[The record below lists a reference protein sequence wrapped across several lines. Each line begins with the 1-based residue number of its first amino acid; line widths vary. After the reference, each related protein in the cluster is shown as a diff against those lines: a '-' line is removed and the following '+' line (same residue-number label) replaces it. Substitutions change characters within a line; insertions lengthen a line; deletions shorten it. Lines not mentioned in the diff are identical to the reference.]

1 MGEKGIPMNRSMK
14 WGAAFSSAVLA
25 AALCPAAALA
35 DVGDSTAQITGL
47 NPGDTVTAYQVFD
60 ADIDG
65 ANNLTYKAATGL
77 PEAYDTVDELSA
89 AKDPAAQKAM
99 ADAYANAFTNGKAQA
114 PKSHTDT
121 ATADK
126 QGNAK
131 LTLNSGYWVAV
142 VTSTSGNSVVYQPM
156 TIDATPQ
163 TVDGKYQ
170 AKTIDDHSVKSEPVT
185 ITKGIGD
192 NLADSTD
199 SYSIGQAVPF
209 TVKTNVPS
217 YPANSKDATFT
228 VGDTPTAGLA
238 INPSSIKV
246 TVGTD
251 TVWENGKAVDAADFN
266 TATTTT
272 AETGYTLDFAKD
284 FVLAHPGQQVTIS
297 YTATITSA
305 AFSNAKDGVTGNTAK
320 VTFNPNP
327 YAVDTATPEDR
338 TTVKTYG
345 YVFHKTNKDGTALE
359 GATFTLY
366 DSDGN
371 VVKNE
376 KGDPLTS
383 TSTKVGDGDVAYVS
397 FEDLGA
403 GTYTAKETTVPSGK
417 QKAQDIK
424 FTVGADTAKADNPA
438 TTDVTET
445 NYLVNDA
452 NVIDPDQPLLPV
464 TGDTGTFLL
473 TLGGVVLVSASAALY
488 ARSRRKER

>member
-1 MGEKGIPMNRSMK
+1 MNRSMK

-35 DVGDSTAQITGL
+35 QDVGNSTARITGL

-65 ANNLTYKAATGL
+65 ANNLTYTAATGL
-77 PEAYDTVDELSA
+77 PAAYDTVNELSD

-99 ADAYANAFTNGKAQA
+99 ADAYANAFTNGGAKAA
-114 PKSHTDT
+114 NDHTDT
-121 ATADK
+121 ATADD
-126 QGNAK
+126 QGNAT
-131 LTLNSGYWVAV
+131 LASLNSGYWVAV
-142 VTSTSGNSVVYQPM
+142 VTTTSGKSVVYQPM

-170 AKTIDDHSVKSEPVT
+170 AKTIGDHKVKSEPVA
-185 ITKGIGD
+185 INKGIGD

-238 INPSSIKV
+238 IDPSSIKV

-251 TVWENGKAVDAADFN
+251 TSAVTVYENGAGA
-266 TATTTT
+266 TAFKTTPAT
-272 AETGYTLDFAKD
+272 APTGYTFDFAKD